1 MNEYP
6 LNKRIDVPTD
16 RILEDI
22 DKFFDAMDSVGTVT
36 VMGGEPFMHP
46 DLSIIIRKLLEKRNF
61 GIISIATSGTWP
73 IKEEQL
79 IGLNDKRINVS
90 FSNYEQSIKPNQI
103 DVMRKNVELL
113 KQHGIAYTMGVYL
126 PEWSVPST
134 LYDLNDS
141 EETMIKRKRAVLC
154 HLDVCR

>member
-1 MNEYP
+1 
-6 LNKRIDVPTD
+6 
-16 RILEDI
+16 
-22 DKFFDAMDSVGTVT
+22 
-36 VMGGEPFMHP
+36 MHT

-126 PEWSVPST
+126 PELSVPSR
-134 LYDLNDS
+134 LYVLNDS
-141 EETMIKRKRAVLC
+141 
-154 HLDVCR
+154 